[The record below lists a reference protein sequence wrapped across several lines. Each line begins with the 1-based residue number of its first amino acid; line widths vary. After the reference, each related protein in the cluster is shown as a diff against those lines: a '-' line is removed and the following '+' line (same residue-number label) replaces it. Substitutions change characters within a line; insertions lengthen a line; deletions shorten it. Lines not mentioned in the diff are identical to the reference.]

1 MVEVKKRAEDLAKGN
16 VDVKAR
22 PINIKP
28 VQLDNYD
35 IHEIVDLTASRG
47 RRSRRGRGP
56 TVSLHP
62 AKMFRSWLNIDF
74 AP

>member
-1 MVEVKKRAEDLAKGN
+1 MEVKKRAEDLAKGN
-16 VDVKAR
+16 VDVEEK

-35 IHEIVDLTASRG
+35 IPKIVDLMVSRG
-47 RRSRRGRGP
+47 KRSRRGRGP
-56 TVSLHP
+56 TVSFHP
-62 AKMFRSWLNIDF
+62 GKMFRSWLNIGF